1 MLVENVIDNYPHACP
16 RQCTPPTPQKA
27 PCIRLFDLNMKYP
40 YLSLL
45 DQLIR
50 RERSNTVGRGLDEA
64 HEVSW
69 IKFSEVQ
76 RRSRYSNL
84 LEETQDARVWVEDN
98 LRRCKMGA

>member
-1 MLVENVIDNYPHACP
+1 
-16 RQCTPPTPQKA
+16 
-27 PCIRLFDLNMKYP
+27 MKYP

-45 DQLIR
+45 DRLIR
-50 RERSNTVGRGLDEA
+50 GERSNTVGRGLDEA

-84 LEETQDARVWVEDN
+84 LEETQLARVWVEDN
-98 LRRCKMGA
+98 LRRCKMGACTHTIVVIRYGVVSAWKKLLQG